1 MDKATLI
8 GNITAFGLVIAAIAI
23 GGAAGAFI
31 DVPSLLI
38 VVGGTIGAALI
49 SLPLPQFTGAM
60 AVAKNAFFEKTKN
73 PAELVGTMVEYAGK
87 ARKEGILALESAA
100 KEQQDPFLQKALQL
114 AVDGQS
120 LNAIEEILTTEIEAI
135 KQRHSLGA
143 ETFTTMGTLAPA
155 LGLIGTL
162 IGLVQMLKSMD
173 DPSTIG
179 PAMAVALLTTF
190 YGAILANLVFN
201 PIAAKLKTRSKEE
214 VLYKELILTGMLS
227 IAAGDNPRIVE
238 QKLLSYL
245 APRQRASQFAE
256 A

>member
-1 MDKATLI
+1 
-8 GNITAFGLVIAAIAI
+8 
-23 GGAAGAFI
+23 
-31 DVPSLLI
+31 
-38 VVGGTIGAALI
+38 
-49 SLPLPQFTGAM
+49 
-60 AVAKNAFFEKTKN
+60 
-73 PAELVGTMVEYAGK
+73 
-87 ARKEGILALESAA
+87 
-100 KEQQDPFLQKALQL
+100 
-114 AVDGQS
+114 
-120 LNAIEEILTTEIEAI
+120 
-135 KQRHSLGA
+135 
-143 ETFTTMGTLAPA
+143 MGTLAPA

-173 DPSTIG
+173 DPSSIG

-214 VLYKELILTGMLS
+214 VLYKELIMTGMLS

-245 APRQRASQFAE
+245 APRQRSSQFAE